1 MTQPVIKSNETDLT
15 ALSAADL
22 MRGYLSRNFSPREV
36 VDAHLSRIDDTG
48 DKFNAFIS
56 ICPDIA
62 RAEAREAEKRL
73 MSSSE
78 ALPIGFGVP
87 ITVKDITPTEG
98 IRTTRGSAKH
108 AHWIPEFDATAV
120 SRLRKAG
127 SVILGK
133 TNTSEGAWKA
143 EGSNPTFGSSLNP
156 FAPGLTSGG
165 SSGGAGVATA
175 MRYGTWALGTDG
187 FGSIRVPASFCNV
200 VGFKPTLAAV
210 PYFPVSAEFMSH
222 IGPLTRTVA
231 DARDAFLAM
240 AGPDIRDPLA
250 TTDMTRLRDERRRSL
265 TIGVLE
271 EVDGDPP
278 DPEVA
283 SAADEFVAWLTSE
296 GHRAVS
302 VQVPTGGAEI
312 VATISMAFAAL
323 ELDDDT
329 EAELERRDQDLV
341 SLRTA
346 ASGLSAVD
354 LAAAQSLRVD
364 YRQRILRIFE
374 SVDYVVSPTVSR
386 LPFDVGGHSPS
397 PYSDDVTHWNR
408 WCSRTYPWN
417 LAGNPAISVPWSNS
431 KDGLP
436 IGMQI
441 IGAVGNDFGVLD
453 MAAEVELYR
462 PWRDKYAFL

>member
-1 MTQPVIKSNETDLT
+1 M
-15 ALSAADL
+15 
-22 MRGYLSRNFSPREV
+22 

-200 VGFKPTLAAV
+200 VGFK
-210 PYFPVSAEFMSH
+210 H
-222 IGPLTRTVA
+222 
-231 DARDAFLAM
+231 
-240 AGPDIRDPLA
+240 
-250 TTDMTRLRDERRRSL
+250 
-265 TIGVLE
+265 
-271 EVDGDPP
+271 
-278 DPEVA
+278 
-283 SAADEFVAWLTSE
+283 
-296 GHRAVS
+296 
-302 VQVPTGGAEI
+302 
-312 VATISMAFAAL
+312 
-323 ELDDDT
+323 
-329 EAELERRDQDLV
+329 
-341 SLRTA
+341 
-346 ASGLSAVD
+346 
-354 LAAAQSLRVD
+354 
-364 YRQRILRIFE
+364 
-374 SVDYVVSPTVSR
+374 
-386 LPFDVGGHSPS
+386 VGGGTIFP
-397 PYSDDVTHWNR
+397 R
-408 WCSRTYPWN
+408 
-417 LAGNPAISVPWSNS
+417 
-431 KDGLP
+431 
-436 IGMQI
+436 
-441 IGAVGNDFGVLD
+441 
-453 MAAEVELYR
+453 
-462 PWRDKYAFL
+462 